1 MFFVPLAFLREG
13 FLLYPPTLP
22 FLFINMAKV
31 NLSDFGQDKS
41 GFVSFGGNAAET
53 ELSKVEGILETY
65 ALAFIE
71 EAQKNINNKGLTS
84 KGNMSDLVFNI
95 EQTKSGYTISV
106 GYDQNNPAS
115 KYYDFQNKG
124 VAGVGKTIASP
135 YSFKSIYPSRKMVT
149 EILLWLRTA
158 KNASRFED
166 QKKGLSALQTKRKTL
181 GEAVDQSKRLSSTA
195 YAIATGIKK
204 AGIKQSLFF
213 DDAISKTFGKDFI
226 NKVSEA
232 LGADV
237 TLKIVNYGD
246 NN

>member
-1 MFFVPLAFLREG
+1 
-13 FLLYPPTLP
+13 
-22 FLFINMAKV
+22 MAKV

-41 GFVSFGGNAAET
+41 GFVSYGGNASET
-53 ELSKVEGILETY
+53 ELPKVEGILETY
-65 ALAFIE
+65 ALTFIE

-106 GYDQNNPAS
+106 GYDQSNPAS

-135 YSFKSIYPSRKMVT
+135 YSFKTIYPSRQMVT
-149 EILLWLRTA
+149 DIMSWLKTA
-158 KNASRFED
+158 NISSRNES
-166 QKKGLSALQTKRKTL
+166 QKFGLSKLQTKRKSL
-181 GEAVDQSKRLSSTA
+181 SGVKRKDMRSVA
-195 YAIATGIKK
+195 YGIATAIKK
-204 AGIKQSLFF
+204 NGIKQSNFF

-237 TLKIVNYGD
+237 ILKIVNYGD

>member
-1 MFFVPLAFLREG
+1 
-13 FLLYPPTLP
+13 
-22 FLFINMAKV
+22 MAKV

-53 ELSKVEGILETY
+53 ELPKVEGILETY

-95 EQTKSGYTISV
+95 EQTKTGYTISV
-106 GYDQNNPAS
+106 GYNQSNPAS

-135 YSFKSIYPSRKMVT
+135 YSFKSIYPSRQMVT
-149 EILLWLRTA
+149 DIMSWLKTA
-158 KNASRFED
+158 NISSRNES
-166 QKKGLSALQTKRKTL
+166 QKFGLSKLQTKRKSL
-181 GEAVDQSKRLSSTA
+181 SGVKRKDMRSVA
-195 YAIATGIKK
+195 YGIATAIKK
-204 AGIKQSLFF
+204 NGIKQSNFF

-232 LGADV
+232 LAADV

>member
-1 MFFVPLAFLREG
+1 
-13 FLLYPPTLP
+13 
-22 FLFINMAKV
+22 MAKV

-41 GFVSFGGNAAET
+41 GFVSFGGNATET
-53 ELSKVEGILETY
+53 ELPKVEGILETY

-106 GYDQNNPAS
+106 GYDQSNPAA

-135 YSFKSIYPSRKMVT
+135 YSFKHIYPSRQMVT
-149 EILLWLRTA
+149 DIMSWLKTA
-158 KNASRFED
+158 NISSRNES
-166 QKKGLSALQTKRKTL
+166 QKFGLSKLQTKRKSL
-181 GEAVDQSKRLSSTA
+181 SGVKRKDMRSVA
-195 YAIATGIKK
+195 YGIATAIKK
-204 AGIKQSLFF
+204 KGIKQSNFF

-232 LGADV
+232 LRADV
-237 TLKIVNYGD
+237 ILKIVNYGD

>member
-1 MFFVPLAFLREG
+1 
-13 FLLYPPTLP
+13 
-22 FLFINMAKV
+22 MAGVK
-31 NLSDFGQDKS
+31 LSDIGQSKA
-41 GFVSFGGNAAET
+41 GFVSYGGNASET
-53 ELSKVEGILETY
+53 ELPKVEGILETY

-84 KGNMSDLVFNI
+84 KGNMSDMVFNI
-95 EQTKSGYTISV
+95 DQTKSGFIISV

-135 YSFKSIYPSRKMVT
+135 YSFKSLYPSRQMVT
-149 EILLWLRTA
+149 DIMEWLNTA
-158 KNASRFED
+158 NISSRNES
-166 QKKGLSALQTKRKTL
+166 QKFGLSKLQTKRKSLST
-181 GEAVDQSKRLSSTA
+181 VKRKDMRSVA
-195 YAIATGIKK
+195 YGISVAIKK
-204 AGIKQSLFF
+204 KGIKQSNFF
-213 DDAISKTFGKDFI
+213 DDAITKTFGKDFI

-237 TLKIVNYGD
+237 TLKIIQYGD

>member
-1 MFFVPLAFLREG
+1 
-13 FLLYPPTLP
+13 
-22 FLFINMAKV
+22 MAKV

-41 GFVSFGGNAAET
+41 GFVSFGGNADET
-53 ELSKVEGILETY
+53 ELPKVEGILETY

-135 YSFKSIYPSRKMVT
+135 YSFKTIYPSRQMVT
-149 EILLWLRTA
+149 DIMSWLKTA
-158 KNASRFED
+158 NISSRNES
-166 QKKGLSALQTKRKTL
+166 QKFGLSKLQTKRKSL
-181 GEAVDQSKRLSSTA
+181 SGVKRKDMRSVA
-195 YAIATGIKK
+195 YGIATAIKK
-204 AGIKQSLFF
+204 NGIKQSNFF

-237 TLKIVNYGD
+237 ILKIVNYGD